1 MKEAQDSQP
10 VSTRLQQIADLARQH
25 PDWSFTNLSQH
36 LKMDLLRA
44 AYERVRKDGA
54 VGIDGQTSDAFS
66 LELDENL
73 GRLLE
78 EAKSGRYRA
87 PPVKRV
93 YIPKGDGNEK
103 RALGMPTFAD
113 KVLQTAVTML
123 LTPLYEQDFLNCSY
137 GYRPKRNAHQAL
149 RQIRDGVTYGA
160 RWIIEADIR
169 KFFDNLGH
177 EELRKI
183 LDRRVRDGVIRR
195 LIDKWLNA
203 GVMEGLELSRPE
215 SGTPQGGVISPLLSN
230 IYLHEVLDVWFE
242 KMVKPVMRG
251 RAHLVRYAD
260 DFVMMFELERDAR
273 RVYDVLPKRFAK
285 YGLALHP
292 DKTRLLDF
300 RPETALSPSQDNDGD
315 GRGARTFNFLAFTHH
330 WGRSRFGR
338 VIVKQVTARDR
349 FRRSLKRVREWC
361 VANMH
366 MPVGDLLRIL
376 GRKLRGYDGYFGI
389 TGNYTRVVRFHR
401 LAERVLYAV
410 LNRRS
415 ELGGF
420 TWQRLQGLLARHPLP
435 RASLP
440 LSVYRTLR
448 TRS

>member
-1 MKEAQDSQP
+1 MDEAQDSQP
-10 VSTRLQQIADLARQH
+10 VSTRLQLIADLARQH

-36 LKMDLLRA
+36 LKMDLLQA

-54 VGIDGQTSDAFS
+54 VGIDGQTSVAFS

-103 RALGMPTFAD
+103 RALGLPTFAD

-123 LTPLYEQDFLNCSY
+123 LTPLYEQDFLDCSY
-137 GYRPKRNAHQAL
+137 GYRPNRNAHQAL
-149 RQIRDGVTYGA
+149 KQIFQGVMGGA

-242 KMVKPVMRG
+242 KMVKPVMHG
-251 RAHLVRYAD
+251 RVHLVRYAD
-260 DFVMMFELERDAR
+260 DFVMMFEREDDAR

-300 RPETALSPSQDNDGD
+300 RPETVLSESKDNDKD
-315 GRGARTFNFLAFTHH
+315 DRGARTFNFLAFTHH
-330 WGRSRFGR
+330 WGRSRAGR
-338 VIVKQVTARDR
+338 AVVKQVTARDR
-349 FRRSLKRVREWC
+349 FRRSLKRLREWC

-366 MPVGDLLRIL
+366 RPIEDLLRIL
-376 GRKLRGYDGYFGI
+376 GFKLKGYDGYFGI
-389 TGNYTRVVRFHR
+389 TGNYPRVVRFHR
-401 LAERVLYAV
+401 MAERVLYAV

-420 TWQRLQGLLARHPLP
+420 TWQQLHGLLARHPLP

-440 LSVYRTLR
+440 RSVFRALP

>member
-1 MKEAQDSQP
+1 M
-10 VSTRLQQIADLARQH
+10 
-25 PDWSFTNLSQH
+25 
-36 LKMDLLRA
+36 
-44 AYERVRKDGA
+44 
-54 VGIDGQTSDAFS
+54 
-66 LELDENL
+66 
-73 GRLLE
+73 
-78 EAKSGRYRA
+78 
-87 PPVKRV
+87 
-93 YIPKGDGNEK
+93 
-103 RALGMPTFAD
+103 
-113 KVLQTAVTML
+113 
-123 LTPLYEQDFLNCSY
+123 
-137 GYRPKRNAHQAL
+137 
-149 RQIRDGVTYGA
+149 

-203 GVMEGLELSRPE
+203 GVMEGLDLSRPE

-242 KMVKPVMRG
+242 KMVKPVMHG
-251 RAHLVRYAD
+251 RVHLVRYAD
-260 DFVMMFELERDAR
+260 DFVMMFEREDDAR

-300 RPETALSPSQDNDGD
+300 RPETVLSESKDNDKD
-315 GRGARTFNFLAFTHH
+315 DRGARTFNFLAFTHH
-330 WGRSRFGR
+330 WGRSRAGR
-338 VIVKQVTARDR
+338 AVVKQVTARDR
-349 FRRSLKRVREWC
+349 FRRSLKRLREWC

-366 MPVGDLLRIL
+366 RPIEDLLRIL
-376 GRKLRGYDGYFGI
+376 GFKLKGYDGYFGI
-389 TGNYTRVVRFHR
+389 TGNYPRVVRFHR
-401 LAERVLYAV
+401 MAERVLYAV

-420 TWQRLQGLLARHPLP
+420 TWQQLHGLLARHPLP

-440 LSVYRTLR
+440 RSVFRALP

>member
-1 MKEAQDSQP
+1 MDETHDSQP
-10 VSTRLQQIADLARQH
+10 VSTRLQLIADLARQH

-36 LKMDLLRA
+36 LKMDLLQA

-54 VGIDGQTSDAFS
+54 VGIDGQTSVAFS

-103 RALGMPTFAD
+103 RALGLPTFAD

-123 LTPLYEQDFLNCSY
+123 LTPLYEQDFLDCSY
-137 GYRPKRNAHQAL
+137 GYRPNRNAHQAL
-149 RQIRDGVTYGA
+149 KQIFQGVMGGA

-203 GVMEGLELSRPE
+203 GVMEGLDLSRPE

-242 KMVKPVMRG
+242 KMVKPVMHG
-251 RAHLVRYAD
+251 RVHLVRYAD
-260 DFVMMFELERDAR
+260 DFVMMFEREDDAR

-300 RPETALSPSQDNDGD
+300 RPETVLSESKDNDKD
-315 GRGARTFNFLAFTHH
+315 DRGARTFNFLAFTHH
-330 WGRSRFGR
+330 WGRSRAGR
-338 VIVKQVTARDR
+338 AVVKQVTARDR
-349 FRRSLKRVREWC
+349 FRRSLKRLREWC

-366 MPVGDLLRIL
+366 RPIEDLLRIL
-376 GRKLRGYDGYFGI
+376 GFKLKGYDGYFGI
-389 TGNYTRVVRFHR
+389 TGNYPRVVRFHR
-401 LAERVLYAV
+401 MAERVLYAV

-420 TWQRLQGLLARHPLP
+420 TWQQLHGLLARHPLP

-440 LSVYRTLR
+440 RSVFRALP

>member
-1 MKEAQDSQP
+1 MDEAQDSQP
-10 VSTRLQQIADLARQH
+10 VSTRLQLIADLARQH

-36 LKMDLLRA
+36 LKMDLLQA

-54 VGIDGQTSDAFS
+54 VGIDGQTSVAFS

-103 RALGMPTFAD
+103 RALGLPTFAD

-123 LTPLYEQDFLNCSY
+123 LTPLYEQDFLDCSY
-137 GYRPKRNAHQAL
+137 GYRPNRNAHQAL
-149 RQIRDGVTYGA
+149 KQIFQGVMGGA

-203 GVMEGLELSRPE
+203 GVMEGLDLSRPE

-242 KMVKPVMRG
+242 KMVKPVMHG
-251 RAHLVRYAD
+251 RVHLVRYAD
-260 DFVMMFELERDAR
+260 DFVMMFEREDDAR

-300 RPETALSPSQDNDGD
+300 RPETVLSESKDNDKD
-315 GRGARTFNFLAFTHH
+315 DRGARTFNFLAFTHH
-330 WGRSRFGR
+330 WGRSRAGR
-338 VIVKQVTARDR
+338 AVVKQVTARDR
-349 FRRSLKRVREWC
+349 FRRSLKRLREWC

-366 MPVGDLLRIL
+366 RPIEDLLRIL
-376 GRKLRGYDGYFGI
+376 GFKLKGYDGYFGI
-389 TGNYTRVVRFHR
+389 TGNYPRVVRFHR
-401 LAERVLYAV
+401 MAERVLYAV

-420 TWQRLQGLLARHPLP
+420 TWQQLHGLLARHPLP

-440 LSVYRTLR
+440 RSVFRALP